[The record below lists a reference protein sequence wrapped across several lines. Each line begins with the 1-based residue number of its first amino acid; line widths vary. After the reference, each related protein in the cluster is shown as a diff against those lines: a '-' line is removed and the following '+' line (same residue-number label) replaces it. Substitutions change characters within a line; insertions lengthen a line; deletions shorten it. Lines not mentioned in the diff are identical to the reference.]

1 MKHCKI
7 ILLVGLLASSASALA
22 EKIGVSM
29 AYFDQN
35 FLTIIRQ
42 SIEKEAQARHVDV
55 QFEDARGDTGRHTG
69 AGQGIGK
76 AIALRLAKDGFRI
89 GSLDFNGETAHETV
103 RLIEEMG
110 GEALAVAAD
119 VADREQVFAA
129 VDKVVAKFGRLDVM
143 VNNAGLGPTTPIEEI
158 TPEIY
163 RKVFDVNV
171 GGVYWG
177 IQAAVK
183 YFKQRTPAKTGDII
197 GKIINASSQAGQV
210 GNPDLAVYG
219 ATKFAVRGIT
229 QTAAKDLAKFGITVN
244 AYCPGIVRT
253 PMMNGIAQK
262 VADENGQSLE
272 WGLQQWAK
280 NVALGRISESE
291 DVAACVSYLA
301 GVDSDYMT
309 GQALI
314 IDGGMVFN

>member
-1 MKHCKI
+1 MNT
-7 ILLVGLLASSASALA
+7 
-22 EKIGVSM
+22 EKKVAIV
-29 AYFDQN
+29 
-35 FLTIIRQ
+35 
-42 SIEKEAQARHVDV
+42 
-55 QFEDARGDTGRHTG
+55 TG
-69 AGQGIGK
+69 AGQGIGR
-76 AIALRLAKDGFRI
+76 AIALRLAKDGFRV
-89 GSLDFNGETAHETV
+89 GSLDFNEATAQETV
-103 RLIEEMG
+103 RLIESNG
-110 GEALAVAAD
+110 GEALAVKVN
-119 VADREQVFAA
+119 VADREQVFSA
-129 VDKVVAKFGRLDVM
+129 VDQVADKFGRVDVM
-143 VNNAGLGPTTPIEEI
+143 VNNAGLGPTTPLEEI

-171 GGVYWG
+171 GGIYWG
-177 IQAAVK
+177 IQAALK
-183 YFKQRTPAKTGDII
+183 HFRKRTPSKTGTII

-219 ATKFAVRGIT
+219 ATKFAIRGIT

-253 PMMNGIAQK
+253 PMMEGIAQK

-280 NVALGRISESE
+280 DVTLGRISEPE

-301 GVDSDYMT
+301 SSDSDYMT

>member
-1 MKHCKI
+1 M
-7 ILLVGLLASSASALA
+7 VDSSKKVA
-22 EKIGVSM
+22 V
-29 AYFDQN
+29 
-35 FLTIIRQ
+35 
-42 SIEKEAQARHVDV
+42 V
-55 QFEDARGDTGRHTG
+55 TG
-69 AGQGIGK
+69 AGQGIGR
-76 AIALRLAKDGFRI
+76 AIALRLAKDGFAI
-89 GSLDFNGETAHETV
+89 GSLDFNAETAKQTV
-103 RLIEEMG
+103 ALIEAAG
-110 GEALAVAAD
+110 GKALAVAVD
-119 VADREQVFAA
+119 VAKREDVISA
-129 VDKVVAKFGRLDVM
+129 VDQVVATFGRLDVM
-143 VNNAGLGPTTPIEEI
+143 INNAGLGPTTPLEDI

-163 RKVFDVNV
+163 HKVFDVNV

-177 IQAAVK
+177 IQAALK
-183 YFKQRTPAKTGDII
+183 HFKTRAPANPGDIV

-229 QTAAKDLAKFGITVN
+229 QTAARDLAKLGVTVN

-253 PMMNGIAQK
+253 PMMENIAKK
-262 VADENGQSLE
+262 VADENKQSLE

-280 NVALGRISESE
+280 TVALGRISEPE

-301 GVDSDYMT
+301 GPDSDYMT

>member
-1 MKHCKI
+1 MEI
-7 ILLVGLLASSASALA
+7 
-22 EKIGVSM
+22 
-29 AYFDQN
+29 DQ
-35 FLTIIRQ
+35 
-42 SIEKEAQARHVDV
+42 KVAVV
-55 QFEDARGDTGRHTG
+55 TG
-69 AGQGIGK
+69 AGQGIGR

-89 GSLDFNGETAHETV
+89 GCLDFNLKTAQQTAK
-103 RLIEEMG
+103 LIADAG
-110 GEALAVAAD
+110 GKALAVAVD
-119 VADREQVFAA
+119 VANREQVFSA
-129 VDKVVAKFGRLDVM
+129 VDQVVSQFGRLDVM
-143 VNNAGLGPTTPIEEI
+143 VNNAGLGPTTPIEDI
-158 TPEIY
+158 TPDIFH
-163 RKVFDVNV
+163 KVFDVNV
-171 GGVYWG
+171 GGTYWG

-183 YFKQRTPAKTGDII
+183 HFKARTPARPGDVV

-229 QTAAKDLAKFGITVN
+229 QTAAKDLAKFGVTVN

-253 PMMNGIAQK
+253 PMMEGIAQK

-280 NVALGRISESE
+280 SVVLGRISEPE
-291 DVAACVSYLA
+291 DVAACISYLA
-301 GVDSDYMT
+301 SPDSDYMT

>member
-1 MKHCKI
+1 M
-7 ILLVGLLASSASALA
+7 S
-22 EKIGVSM
+22 
-29 AYFDQN
+29 
-35 FLTIIRQ
+35 TI
-42 SIEKEAQARHVDV
+42 KKVAVV
-55 QFEDARGDTGRHTG
+55 TG
-69 AGQGIGK
+69 AGQGIGL
-76 AIALRLAKDGFRI
+76 AIAIRLAKDGFTI
-89 GSLDFNGETAHETV
+89 GCLDFNAETAKQVADT
-103 RLIEEMG
+103 IIASG
-110 GEALAVAAD
+110 GEAIGVQVD
-119 VADREQVFAA
+119 VAQREQVFQA
-129 VDKVVAKFGRLDVM
+129 VDDVVARFGRLDVI
-143 VNNAGLGPTTPIEEI
+143 VNNAGLGPVTPIEDI

-163 RKVFDVNV
+163 HRVFDVNV
-171 GGVYWG
+171 GGTYWG

-183 YFKQRTPAKTGDII
+183 HFKARKPAKTGDVI

-219 ATKFAVRGIT
+219 ATKFAIRGIT
-229 QTAAKDLAKFGITVN
+229 QTAAKDLAPLGITSN

-253 PMMNGIAQK
+253 PMMEGIAQK

-280 NVALGRISESE
+280 NVTLGRISEPE

-301 GVDSDYMT
+301 GPDSDYMT

>member
-1 MKHCKI
+1 M
-7 ILLVGLLASSASALA
+7 SS
-22 EKIGVSM
+22 EKKV
-29 AYFDQN
+29 A
-35 FLTIIRQ
+35 
-42 SIEKEAQARHVDV
+42 VV
-55 QFEDARGDTGRHTG
+55 TG
-69 AGQGIGK
+69 AGQGIGRSV
-76 AIALRLAKDGFRI
+76 ALRLAKDGFRI
-89 GSLDFNGETAHETV
+89 GSLDFNADSAQETV
-103 RLIEEMG
+103 NLIAKAG
-110 GEALAVAAD
+110 GEAVAVVVD
-119 VADREQVFAA
+119 VANRDQVFAA
-129 VDKVVAKFGRLDVM
+129 VDKVVEKFGRLDVI
-143 VNNAGLGPTTPIEEI
+143 VNNAGLGPTTPIEDI

-163 RKVFDVNV
+163 HKVFDVNV

-177 IQAAVK
+177 TQAALK
-183 YFKQRTPAKTGDII
+183 HFKKRTTAKTGDVI

-229 QTAAKDLAKFGITVN
+229 QTAAKDLAKFGVTVN

-253 PMMNGIAQK
+253 PMMEGIAQK

-280 NVALGRISESE
+280 NVTLGRISEPE

-301 GVDSDYMT
+301 GSDSDYMT

-314 IDGGMVFN
+314 IDGGMTFN